1 MVRCTEPTFKG
12 EQNHWKAVLT
22 SQVMPKAGGS
32 IGASSPVL
40 LGTAGDYGFV
50 CEDIWVQATGD
61 VAANVCGLFVL
72 GTSDEVVTPHSFLSL
87 PAATGTTATSIVANY
102 PVRFVLPNLLFEF
115 STAKGLLLH
124 PGESLYCALGAA
136 EPTSR
141 FVVNVQ
147 GGDCDAE

>member
-1 MVRCTEPTFKG
+1 MARCTEPTFKG
-12 EQNHWKAVLT
+12 AHAHWKAILT
-22 SQVMPKAGGS
+22 NQVMPKAGGA
-32 IGASSPVL
+32 IAAANPVL
-40 LGTAGDYGFV
+40 LGTAGDYGFI

-61 VAANVCGLFVL
+61 VAANVCALFVL
-72 GTSDEVVTPHSFLSL
+72 GVSDAGVTPHSFLAL

-115 STAKGLLLH
+115 STAKALLLH

-136 EPTSR
+136 EATSR
-141 FVVNVQ
+141 FIVNVQ